1 MYIGG
6 FNAGRLDLISAH
18 EIATSPRIK
27 WLNQEF
33 ESGHLPPDS
42 KVLCVGDAGMFHARY
57 PYIYNTVFDRSWFE
71 ELCAEPQSDGGQLCD
86 VQKIRSRFR
95 QLGITHID
103 VNWSEIRRYREPGSY
118 GYSEFVQPERFADL
132 QRLGLLGPSL
142 FTTGNREP
150 EEITGQVFP
159 VLD

>member
-1 MYIGG
+1 MPTRT
-6 FNAGRLDLISAH
+6 AQ
-18 EIATSPRIK
+18 TSEAK
-27 WLNQEF
+27 
-33 ESGHLPPDS
+33 
-42 KVLCVGDAGMFHARY
+42 
-57 PYIYNTVFDRSWFE
+57 
-71 ELCAEPQSDGGQLCD
+71 SDGSQLRA
-86 VQKIRSRFR
+86 VQEIRSKFR

-118 GYSEFVQPERFADL
+118 GYSEFVQPERFTDL

-142 FTTGNREP
+142 LTTGGREP

>member
-1 MYIGG
+1 
-6 FNAGRLDLISAH
+6 
-18 EIATSPRIK
+18 
-27 WLNQEF
+27 
-33 ESGHLPPDS
+33 
-42 KVLCVGDAGMFHARY
+42 MFHARY